1 MEELLGALLGLAL
14 IAIAVF
20 VGWFVKLRAEKNKLH
35 AARDAAERMATERE
49 QALLALQERHNRIFS
64 ELAVLQQT
72 HAAILNRFRGIV
84 DAESERQRVLT
95 QLEADRSRLQ
105 REIDRSTVEWGQA
118 LRDVQEQHLTTGTE
132 LEKLRQAHAALN
144 DVHVGLVAAE
154 REKRDAVE
162 RLASQQAQ
170 LQNELHVMSERL
182 GRVAATEQEKQR
194 VVAQLDADRT
204 RLHGEV
210 THAKAQWEQ
219 TLQGLQGRFQQ
230 GTTEWASLQANIAK
244 LRDEQSALDEE
255 SNLRSFGFYRPRYDF
270 STSDIYQGKLEQ
282 IRDRQ
287 KQMLKDKSAALC
299 RTLWTVNG
307 SATEGRKQVSQT
319 LKLILRAFNGESD
332 AAIAKVSYKNANV
345 MESRIKKSWEVIN
358 GLVGVQDCEITKAYL
373 DLKLQELYLA
383 HEYQEKVQAEKEEQ
397 RRIREQMREEEV
409 AQRELEKARME
420 AEREELRYEEALR
433 KAQEEVEKAAGAKQ
447 LKLQSQIEALQK
459 KLEEAHANKERA
471 ISRAQ
476 LTRSGHVYVISNIG
490 SFGEQVYKI
499 GMTRRLDPFDRVHEL
514 GDASVPFEFDVHAM
528 IYSDDA
534 PALENA
540 LHRAFHQQRINLINE
555 KKEFFQVDIDEIA
568 RIVRRMHGEIEITRV
583 AEAEQY
589 RKTVAMRQEREAA
602 QQASSPAR
610 QAPQAPPQAQP
621 LAAYA
626 PA

>member
-1 MEELLGALLGLAL
+1 MEELLGALLGLTL

-20 VGWFVKLRAEKNKLH
+20 VGWFVKLRTEKNKLH
-35 AARDAAERMATERE
+35 AARDAAERMAAERE
-49 QALLALQERHNRIFS
+49 QAILGLQERHDRIFS

-72 HAAILNRFRGIV
+72 HATMLNRFRGIV

-105 REIDRSTVEWGQA
+105 SEIDRSTVEWGQA
-118 LRDVQEQHLTTGTE
+118 LRGVQAQHLTTGTE

-144 DVHVGLVAAE
+144 DVHAGLMAAE

-194 VVAQLDADRT
+194 AVAQLDADRA

-210 THAKAQWEQ
+210 TYARAQWEQ

-230 GTTEWASLQANIAK
+230 GTAELASLQASIAK

-270 STSDIYQGKLEQ
+270 STSDIYQSKLEQ

-299 RTLWTVNG
+299 RTVWTVNG

-420 AEREELRYEEALR
+420 AEREEQRYEEALR

-490 SFGEQVYKI
+490 SFGEHVYKI

-540 LHRAFHQQRINLINE
+540 LHRAFHERRINLINE

-568 RIVRRMHGEIEITRV
+568 RTVRRMHGEIELTRV

-589 RKTVAMRQEREAA
+589 RKTVAMRHEREAA
-602 QQASSPAR
+602 QQASPPVRVA
-610 QAPQAPPQAQP
+610 PQAQP